1 MSTVKTTATEP
12 LITDAFLNFSQTI
25 KSPKTRANYI
35 QALKYYMKFSRL
47 ENYDDLLR
55 FSSTQDGLLAIQK
68 NIIMFI
74 EYCKQRKLSYN
85 TIHGYITGL
94 HHFYEYNDVNLK
106 WKRINAH
113 LPSKEKRIDDRA
125 YTNEEIKK
133 MLDIANLRDKAIL
146 LIMASSG
153 PRVDAVPS
161 LRIKD
166 LTAVD
171 YNSVSIYEI
180 RYYRL
185 SNDEYRGYC
194 TPEAKKAIDEYLRWR
209 KQCGER
215 ITENSPLFRKEFSRR
230 DDIDIANAESI
241 TKASINHIVVEL
253 LDRSAVRP
261 RGRMIPEELQR
272 GLNTK
277 RTEIQMNHAF
287 RKFTISNMIRARL
300 EPNARRLLVGQEL
313 EGMDSHYDRRE
324 QAELLEEYCKAAD
337 YLTIDPTFRMSQEIQ
352 TLRVEKSRIDKLEEN
367 IKKFDDLFSR
377 FL

>member
-1 MSTVKTTATEP
+1 MSTVKSEP
-12 LITDAFLNFSQTI
+12 IISDSFLNFSQTI
-25 KSPKTRANYI
+25 KSPKTRSNYI
-35 QALKYYMKFSRL
+35 QALKYYMKFSRI

-55 FSSTQDGLLAIQK
+55 YSSTPDGLLGIQK
-68 NIIMFI
+68 NIILFI

-113 LPSKEKRIDDRA
+113 LPAKEKRIDDRA
-125 YTNEEIKK
+125 YTHEEIKR
-133 MLDIANLRDKAIL
+133 MADIANLRDKAIL
-146 LIMASSG
+146 LVMCSSG

-166 LTAVD
+166 LTPTE
-171 YNSVSIYEI
+171 YNGISIYEL

-194 TPEAKKAIDEYLRWR
+194 TPEAKKAIDDYLRWR

-230 DDIDIANAESI
+230 DDIKLANAESI
-241 TKASINHIVVEL
+241 TKASINHIVIEL

-261 RGRMIPEELQR
+261 RQRMTPEELQR

-324 QAELLEEYCKAAD
+324 QSELLEEYCKAID

-352 TLRVEKSRIDKLEEN
+352 TLRIEKSEIELLKQKMAEYDKVLGLSE
-367 IKKFDDLFSR
+367 
-377 FL
+377 

>member
-55 FSSTQDGLLAIQK
+55 FSSTQDGLLGIQK
-68 NIIMFI
+68 NIILFI

-113 LPSKEKRIDDRA
+113 LPAKEKRIDDRA
-125 YTNEEIKK
+125 YTHEEIKK

-161 LRIKD
+161 QNK
-166 LTAVD
+166 
-171 YNSVSIYEI
+171 
-180 RYYRL
+180 
-185 SNDEYRGYC
+185 
-194 TPEAKKAIDEYLRWR
+194 
-209 KQCGER
+209 
-215 ITENSPLFRKEFSRR
+215 
-230 DDIDIANAESI
+230 
-241 TKASINHIVVEL
+241 
-253 LDRSAVRP
+253 RSDC
-261 RGRMIPEELQR
+261 
-272 GLNTK
+272 
-277 RTEIQMNHAF
+277 
-287 RKFTISNMIRARL
+287 S
-300 EPNARRLLVGQEL
+300 
-313 EGMDSHYDRRE
+313 
-324 QAELLEEYCKAAD
+324 
-337 YLTIDPTFRMSQEIQ
+337 
-352 TLRVEKSRIDKLEEN
+352 
-367 IKKFDDLFSR
+367 
-377 FL
+377 